1 MMGVLGYI
9 GLICSVYAAI
19 RFILYISKF
28 VRSPV
33 NVGKLGDWALVTGAT
48 DGIGKGFV
56 KELASRGIN
65 VVLVSRT
72 LAKLQD
78 VAAEV
83 EEKYKVKTRV
93 IAVDFT
99 DADLVFDK
107 INEGIKELD
116 GAIGLLVNN
125 VGMGY
130 DHPQYFLEIEDCG
143 AACRNMVSCNVS
155 SVLNV
160 TRAVLPGM
168 VLRKKG
174 AVINLSSFSSL
185 QSTPLLSVY
194 SSTKAFVNQFSQDL
208 QVEYKGKGITVQ
220 ALAPCYVVSKLSKV
234 RSASFFIP
242 SPETYVR
249 SALSTLGLET
259 ISTGYWPHDLML
271 FGVNVLSKLGVQ
283 SMYVFSSLSQ
293 MRARALKKKAK
304 TN

>member
-1 MMGVLGYI
+1 MEVLSLAGTVFIGYN
-9 GLICSVYAAI
+9 LI

-28 VRSPV
+28 VRTPV
-33 NVGKLGDWALVTGAT
+33 DVRKLGDWAVVTGAT
-48 DGIGKGFV
+48 DGIGKGFANR
-56 KELASRGIN
+56 LASQGIN
-65 VVLVSRT
+65 VVLVSRS
-72 LAKLQD
+72 LSKLQD
-78 VAAEV
+78 VAGEL
-83 EEKYKVKTRV
+83 EEKYKIKTVV

-99 DADLVFDK
+99 EPELVYNN
-107 INEGIKELD
+107 ISEGIKNIE
-116 GAIGLLVNN
+116 GGIGLLINN

-130 DHPQYFLEIEDCG
+130 EHPEYFLEIENC
-143 AACRNMVSCNVS
+143 AEACRNMVNCNVS

-160 TRAVLPGM
+160 TRAVLPSM
-168 VLRKKG
+168 VNRGKG

-208 QVEYKGKGITVQ
+208 EIEYRGKGIVVQ

-242 SPETYVR
+242 SPETYAK
-249 SALSTLGLET
+249 SALNTLGLET

-271 FGVNVLSKLGVQ
+271 FGVNVLSVLGIQ
-283 SMYVFSSLSQ
+283 GWYVFSNLSQ
-293 MRARALKKKAK
+293 MRTRALKKKAK